1 MTLLNMKLPSVPPSP
16 VWAMGGSPGHIK
28 KVRTAINP
36 IPQGGRVRMLQNLQ
50 ATLARTCQ
58 HGSLSVAEADHAG
71 EDAEVPLIVVP
82 EAPRMYIHINDNYC
96 VTKPDLENRCSGTV
110 TETLRTL
117 KSLVNYCAVS
127 PVPFATRNVRQPQK
141 KGLSPLSEVKEI
153 NYVNCVSFVDH
164 CVSAPTVINAHNV
177 VHAPLVGGRRQPF
190 WQTWALLGAN
200 SRVVSILK
208 EGYVLPFKLKP
219 PLVRHPLI
227 VSGYANPNRNKFLRE
242 AVQSLVDKKAV
253 EMVRVRASLAF
264 FNRLFIVPKP
274 SQKWR
279 PVLDLS
285 ALDFSDA
292 YFHIPVHVRSR
303 KYLRFHFQNQSYQFR
318 ALPFGLST
326 AQMEFTGVVK
336 EVKLIAQSRGIRI
349 HQYLDDWLIQD
360 PTKESC
366 YQGTQ
371 SLLTLCQELGWIVN
385 LQKSELEPKQI
396 FEFVGYKYDLSQGL
410 VLPTPLGVDPPKVGI
425 HPVQT
430 KLPSQGIYVPDR
442 PTYSN
447 GKTGSP
453 GETPHETIQWHLKRH
468 WRVPESLE
476 KEIPV
481 PRSLHP
487 HLLWW
492 TKETNVLT
500 GQPLH
505 PLIHAVQ
512 IFTDASKEGWGAHLG
527 DFTARGIWSVPESHL
542 HINFLELKAVLL
554 ALKIFQHLVQGKVVL
569 VATDNTTVV
578 AYINKEGGMRSGSLC
593 ALLWRL
599 LCWCNLRQVV
609 LKARHIPGRLNV
621 IADKLSRQGQVFDL
635 LVQTWHRPHVD
646 MFATKYNC
654 KLTQY
659 VSPVPDP
666 SAWAVDTL
674 TVSWE
679 NLDMYVFPQYLLGK
693 VLTNKN
699 LIY

>member
-1 MTLLNMKLPSVPPSP
+1 
-16 VWAMGGSPGHIK
+16 
-28 KVRTAINP
+28 
-36 IPQGGRVRMLQNLQ
+36 
-50 ATLARTCQ
+50 
-58 HGSLSVAEADHAG
+58 
-71 EDAEVPLIVVP
+71 
-82 EAPRMYIHINDNYC
+82 MYIHINDNYC
-96 VTKPDLENRCSGTV
+96 VTKRALENRCSGTV

-141 KGLSPLSEVKEI
+141 KGLSPLSEIKEI
-153 NYVNCVSFVDH
+153 NSVNCVSFVDH
-164 CVSAPTVINAHNV
+164 CVSAPTVTNAHNV
-177 VHAPLVGGRRQPF
+177 VHAPLVGGRLQPF

-274 SQKWR
+274 NQKWR

-285 ALDFSDA
+285 ALNKFLRVKTFKMETPETIRVSLQQGEWVTSLDFSDA
-292 YFHIPVHVRSR
+292 YFHIPMHTGSR
-303 KYLRFHFQNQSYQFR
+303 KYLGFHFQNQSYQFQ
-318 ALPFGLST
+318 AFPFGLST
-326 AQMEFTGVVK
+326 APMEFTSVVK
-336 EVKLIAQSRGIRI
+336 EVKLMAQSRGIRI
-349 HQYLDDWLIQD
+349 HQYLDDWLIRA

-366 YQGTQ
+366 TQ
-371 SLLTLCQELGWIVN
+371 SLLSLCQELGWVVN
-385 LQKSELEPKQI
+385 LQKSELEPKQV
-396 FEFVGYKYDLSQGL
+396 FEFVGYQYDLSRRLVKPTQNRWESILQKVHSIMASQECRVRNFMSLIGL
-410 VLPTPLGVDPPKVGI
+410 LTATEKQVPLGR
-425 HPVQT
+425 
-430 KLPSQGIYVPDR
+430 LRMR
-442 PTYSN
+442 P
-447 GKTGSP
+447 
-453 GETPHETIQWHLKRH
+453 IQWHLKRH

-487 HLLWW
+487 HLIWW
-492 TKETNVLT
+492 TKETNVLL

-505 PLIHAVQ
+505 PLCHAIQ

-527 DFTARGIWSVPESHL
+527 DFTARGAWSVPESHL

-554 ALKIFQHLVQGKVVL
+554 ALKSFQHLVQGKVIL

-593 ALLWRL
+593 PLLWRL
-599 LCWCNLRQVV
+599 LCWCNLRQIV

-621 IADKLSRQGQVFDL
+621 TTSCLVKAKSFRQNGHF
-635 LVQTWHRPHVD
+635 TMRSS
-646 MFATKYNC
+646 T
-654 KLTQY
+654 
-659 VSPVPDP
+659 S
-666 SAWAVDTL
+666 
-674 TVSWE
+674 
-679 NLDMYVFPQYLLGK
+679 
-693 VLTNKN
+693 
-699 LIY
+699 